1 MTYQF
6 VEKVVELPDNK
17 IATLSRENI
26 KIWRSNYPFNGTNLY
41 SYYDN
46 SGFILKDILFFKP
59 LDGFITYFSTDSK
72 SEKINY
78 ISVKNIK
85 TEVEKKYKID
95 IDNNILINKIYL
107 YDAERIIITNING
120 LLFFNVIKGIIDI
133 RINSNEVCLTR
144 NLIKLRN
151 NNLLGA
157 FRNGDIIIIDIN
169 TKIINKILLK
179 SEGNTIGL
187 LRIDDKSFITITNQS
202 EVVEWYY

>member
-1 MTYQF
+1 M
-6 VEKVVELPDNK
+6 
-17 IATLSRENI
+17 
-26 KIWRSNYPFNGTNLY
+26 
-41 SYYDN
+41 
-46 SGFILKDILFFKP
+46 
-59 LDGFITYFSTDSK
+59 
-72 SEKINY
+72 
-78 ISVKNIK
+78 KNIK

-107 YDAERIIITNING
+107 YDAERIIITNKNG

-133 RINSNEVCLTR
+133 RINSNEVWLTR

>member
-1 MTYQF
+1 MH
-6 VEKVVELPDNK
+6 
-17 IATLSRENI
+17 R
-26 KIWRSNYPFNGTNLY
+26 
-41 SYYDN
+41 
-46 SGFILKDILFFKP
+46 
-59 LDGFITYFSTDSK
+59 
-72 SEKINY
+72 

-85 TEVEKKYKID
+85 TEVEQKYKID
-95 IDNNILINKIYL
+95 IDHNILINKIYL

>member
-1 MTYQF
+1 ML
-6 VEKVVELPDNK
+6 V
-17 IATLSRENI
+17 
-26 KIWRSNYPFNGTNLY
+26 
-41 SYYDN
+41 
-46 SGFILKDILFFKP
+46 
-59 LDGFITYFSTDSK
+59 
-72 SEKINY
+72 
-78 ISVKNIK
+78 
-85 TEVEKKYKID
+85 
-95 IDNNILINKIYL
+95 NKIYL

-169 TKIINKILLK
+169 TKIINKILVK

>member
-1 MTYQF
+1 M
-6 VEKVVELPDNK
+6 
-17 IATLSRENI
+17 
-26 KIWRSNYPFNGTNLY
+26 
-41 SYYDN
+41 
-46 SGFILKDILFFKP
+46 
-59 LDGFITYFSTDSK
+59 
-72 SEKINY
+72 
-78 ISVKNIK
+78 KNIK

-169 TKIINKILLK
+169 TKIINKILVK